1 MLVWPDNLSL
11 LSMIPHGSVFV
22 GARLLVRLHCFMW
35 CWILIFSFVGV
46 LLFCT
51 ADDEEKE
58 QLLKEISKDWSSG
71 NLFFKKKNLSTGLFA
86 FFIRFFFII
95 SYNMWW
101 WFCVIAVFERSINML
116 FLTEMV
122 RGLGLTLKYFFDK
135 KVTVSHVSL

>member
-22 GARLLVRLHCFMW
+22 GARLLVTLHCFMW
-35 CWILIFSFVGV
+35 CWILIFSFFFVSCCFVLQMMKKKSNFWRKSRKTGV
-46 LLFCT
+46 LV
-51 ADDEEKE
+51 
-58 QLLKEISKDWSSG
+58 I
-71 NLFFKKKNLSTGLFA
+71 FFFFFLILSTGLFA
-86 FFIRFFFII
+86 FFIRFFII

-135 KVTVSHVSL
+135 KVTVSLVSL

>member
-1 MLVWPDNLSL
+1 MLVWPDNVSL

-35 CWILIFSFVGV
+35 CWILIFSFFFVSCCFVLQMMKKKSNFWRKSRKIGV
-46 LLFCT
+46 LV
-51 ADDEEKE
+51 
-58 QLLKEISKDWSSG
+58 I
-71 NLFFKKKNLSTGLFA
+71 FFFFLILSTGLFA
-86 FFIRFFFII
+86 FFIRFFII

-135 KVTVSHVSL
+135 KVTVSLVSL